1 MVGRCGLSPWGLT
14 WDHQPKPHQLDHP
27 GKKHYFLASANF
39 KFQNISLTW
48 TVPTICRPFRPT
60 RSAARSKKPPLRYLS
75 EKCSAGFSFTS
86 FGIFFCFFVV
96 PSNVV
101 CKYLGVVWIVLLL
114 GPIQAQSVGQGCLH
128 CFFIYLLEKWK
139 CLWRNL
145 FVDSNV
151 EKYGGD
157 VEGHRLDLL
166 ERKESVDPVLD

>member
-27 GKKHYFLASANF
+27 AKNTIFLQVPTSNF
-39 KFQNISLTW
+39 KTYCWHELFPPSVDHSGQPARQPAQRN
-48 TVPTICRPFRPT
+48 RPCGTFH
-60 RSAARSKKPPLRYLS
+60 K
-75 EKCSAGFSFTS
+75 KCSAGFSFTS

-114 GPIQAQSVGQGCLH
+114 GPIQAQPVGQGCLH
-128 CFFIYLLEKWK
+128 CFLYWLEKWK
-139 CLWRNL
+139 CLGSNL

>member
-27 GKKHYFLASANF
+27 AKNTIFLQVPTSNF
-39 KFQNISLTW
+39 KTYRWHELFPPSVDHSGQPARQPAQRNRPCGTFQKNAQPGSLLLLL
-48 TVPTICRPFRPT
+48 V
-60 RSAARSKKPPLRYLS
+60 
-75 EKCSAGFSFTS
+75 
-86 FGIFFCFFVV
+86 FFCFVVV

-114 GPIQAQSVGQGCLH
+114 GPIQAQPVGQGCLH
-128 CFFIYLLEKWK
+128 CFLYWLEKWK
-139 CLWRNL
+139 CLGRNL